1 MENARWVPYLDWS
14 VVTLRRSGMI
24 VPHFEGQ
31 IERSNSMAT
40 RFWRLTKGFRLW
52 ENLGIGESPLVRR
65 SSDHLVSTVYALNHT
80 ADMPSRRSVE
90 ISGSV
95 IWI

>member
-1 MENARWVPYLDWS
+1 
-14 VVTLRRSGMI
+14 MI
-24 VPHFEGQ
+24 APHFEVQ
-31 IERSNSMAT
+31 IERRNSMAT
-40 RFWRLTKGFRLW
+40 RFGRLTEGFRLW

-65 SSDHLVSTVYALNHT
+65 SSDHLVSTVYALDHT

-90 ISGSV
+90 ISGPV